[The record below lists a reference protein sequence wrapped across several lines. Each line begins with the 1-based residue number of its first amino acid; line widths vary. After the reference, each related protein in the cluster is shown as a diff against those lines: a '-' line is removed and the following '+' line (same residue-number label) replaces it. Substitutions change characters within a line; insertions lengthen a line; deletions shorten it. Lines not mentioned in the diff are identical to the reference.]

1 MTLSFLTF
9 HEIPAISSIFRSF
22 PCSTNV
28 LPLAGGT
35 KPTPPPILP
44 PKTRKPPPGVVGGSS
59 PAVASSSEQELST
72 TAGVTAA
79 ESSLGSL
86 GSPAQ
91 SAHADLR
98 TTESTSQP
106 TKRLLGATASK
117 SSSNLLET
125 FVDDGVSIVRIGP
138 TGTSLGRSASSVS
151 GVGAGARKERIA
163 KPVRRSK
170 SQLPG
175 SK

>member
-1 MTLSFLTF
+1 MTLSFLCF
-9 HEIPAISSIFRSF
+9 HKIPESSSISRSF
-22 PCSTNV
+22 PFSTNV

-44 PKTRKPPPGVVGGSS
+44 PKTRKPQPGVVGGSS
-59 PAVASSSEQELST
+59 PAVEQELST
-72 TAGVTAA
+72 TAGLTAA
-79 ESSLGSL
+79 ESSLSSL

-91 SAHADLR
+91 SAHAHLR
-98 TTESTSQP
+98 TSESTSQP
-106 TKRLLGATASK
+106 TKHQLSATASK

-151 GVGAGARKERIA
+151 GIGASARKERIA

>member
-1 MTLSFLTF
+1 MKIWKT
-9 HEIPAISSIFRSF
+9 SSISRSV
-22 PCSTNV
+22 PYSTNV

-44 PKTRKPPPGVVGGSS
+44 PKTRKPQPGVVGGSS
-59 PAVASSSEQELST
+59 PAVEQELST

-91 SAHADLR
+91 SAHAQLR
-98 TTESTSQP
+98 TTEQSTSQP
-106 TKRLLGATASK
+106 TKRQLSATASK

-151 GVGAGARKERIA
+151 GIGASARKERIA